1 MTTTEKD
8 IETAIAGLLNKSGF
22 NVTASELKEGFPKPT
37 FFIDVFP
44 SSSSLSGPLLEKV
57 DISVELKYI
66 PAIEKTEHL
75 IDVINK
81 LKYLFCISH

>member
-44 SSSSLSGPLLEKV
+44 LSL
-57 DISVELKYI
+57 IHI
-66 PAIEKTEHL
+66 
-75 IDVINK
+75 
-81 LKYLFCISH
+81 